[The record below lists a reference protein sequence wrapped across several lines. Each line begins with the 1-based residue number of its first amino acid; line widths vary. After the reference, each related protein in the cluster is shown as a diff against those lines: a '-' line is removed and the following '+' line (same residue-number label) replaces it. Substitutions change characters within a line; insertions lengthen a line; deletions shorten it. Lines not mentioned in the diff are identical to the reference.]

1 MVTCLKPDWS
11 IKSLAFNNILST
23 IVAVEAAKLRKLY
36 KFAKFP
42 SMKFVLILDKWS
54 K

>member
-11 IKSLAFNNILST
+11 IKSLAFSNILVS
-23 IVAVEAAKLRKLY
+23 IVAVEGAKLRKLY

-42 SMKFVLILDKWS
+42 SMKFVLILDKWA